1 MQAAANY
8 SLSSWTD
15 DTEEAES
22 SGGDTRTAFYMT
34 LYASLA
40 ASSLVFQASGVSSG
54 LFSKGAGGDLGRR
67 RRGSLVSGTCGVCE
81 SQGPTA
87 VVTRMGGMR
96 AARLPGLLGF

>member
-1 MQAAANY
+1 MPQAAANY

-40 ASSLVFQASGVSSG
+40 ATSLVFQA
-54 LFSKGAGGDLGRR
+54 RWE
-67 RRGSLVSGTCGVCE
+67 RG
-81 SQGPTA
+81 
-87 VVTRMGGMR
+87 TRMGRGSAVGQGR
-96 AARLPGLLGF
+96 